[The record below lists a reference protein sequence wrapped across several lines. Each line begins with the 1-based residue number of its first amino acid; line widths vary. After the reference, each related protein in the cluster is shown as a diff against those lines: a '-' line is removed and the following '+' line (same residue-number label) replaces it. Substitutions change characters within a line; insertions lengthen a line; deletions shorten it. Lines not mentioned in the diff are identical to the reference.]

1 MSTPGRPKRESPS
14 AQREGSPVSAHPR
27 FSFVRMN
34 ALIRKEF
41 IHIRRD
47 PRSLA
52 MAFLMPLVLL
62 VLFGYAI
69 TMDIENLDLAVYDQD
84 RSAASRDYVERFRAS
99 GYFTVVANVDSYAEA
114 QRRIDRNEAQ
124 LALVIPRHFARDLER
139 QRPTQVQALADGTDA
154 NTATVALGYVEAITN
169 RFNEAQLGSRV
180 ELAVDHR
187 LRVWYNPELKSRWFI
202 IPGLIAVIM
211 TVITA
216 LLTSLTVARE
226 WESGTMEQLIATPV
240 QPVELFLGKM
250 VPYFAI
256 GIADVLISVAMGVW
270 VFGVPLRG
278 SLPFLLVVTAVFLVG
293 GLSLGILI
301 STAAK
306 SQLVASQVAMIA
318 TFLPA
323 FLLSGFLYS
332 IENMPRA
339 LQLVTHVVQ
348 ARYYVEVLKNIF
360 LKASPPTYLAGELAF
375 LAAFALI
382 VFAVALRKFR
392 KKIG

>member
-1 MSTPGRPKRESPS
+1 MTKK
-14 AQREGSPVSAHPR
+14 PV
-27 FSFVRMN
+27 FSFVRLA
-34 ALIRKEF
+34 ALVRKEF

-52 MAFLMPLVLL
+52 MAFLMPLILL

-69 TMDIENLDLAVYDQD
+69 TMDINNLDIAVYDQD
-84 RSAASRDYVERFRAS
+84 KSAASRDYIGRFPAS
-99 GYFTVVANVDSYAEA
+99 GYFTVVAAVKSYPEA
-114 QRRIDRNEAQ
+114 RQLLDRNQAH
-124 LALVIPRHFARDLER
+124 LVLVIPRHFARDLE
-139 QRPTQVQALADGTDA
+139 QRRTTQAQVLADGADA

-169 RFNEAQLGSRV
+169 RFNEAQLGTRV
-180 ELAVDHR
+180 ELAIDNR

-250 VPYFAI
+250 TPYFLI
-256 GIADVLISVAMGVW
+256 GVADVLIAVAMGVW
-270 VFGVPLRG
+270 IFGVPLRG
-278 SLPFLLVVTAVFLVG
+278 SFPFLLGVSAVFLVG

-301 STAAK
+301 STVAK
-306 SQLVASQVAMIA
+306 SQLVASQVAMVA

-332 IENMPRA
+332 IDNMPRP
-339 LQLVTHVVQ
+339 LQIVTHVVQ

-360 LKASPPTYLAGELAF
+360 LKASPPVYLLNELVF
-375 LAAFALI
+375 LTIFALI

>member
-1 MSTPGRPKRESPS
+1 MTKRPS
-14 AQREGSPVSAHPR
+14 
-27 FSFVRMN
+27 FSCVRLL

-52 MAFLMPLVLL
+52 MAFLMPLILL

-69 TMDIENLDLAVYDQD
+69 TMDINNLDVTIYDQD
-84 RSAASRDYVERFRAS
+84 RSAASRDYVERFQAS
-99 GYFTVVANVDSYAEA
+99 GYFTVVAASASYAEA
-114 QRRIDRNEAQ
+114 QALIDRGDVH
-124 LALVIPRHFARDLER
+124 LALVIPRHFARDLE
-139 QRPTQVQALADGTDA
+139 QRRTTRVQALADGTDA

-169 RFNEAQLGSRV
+169 RFNEAQLGSAV
-180 ELAVDHR
+180 QLAVANR

-216 LLTSLTVARE
+216 LLTSLTVSRE
-226 WESGTMEQLIATPV
+226 WEQGTMEQLIATPV
-240 QPVELFLGKM
+240 QPMELFLGKM
-250 VPYFAI
+250 TPYFVI
-256 GIADVLISVAMGVW
+256 GVADVLIAVAMGVW

-278 SLPFLLVVTAVFLVG
+278 SFLFLLGVSSVFLLG

-301 STAAK
+301 STVAK
-306 SQLVASQVAMIA
+306 SQLVASQVAMVA

-323 FLLSGFLYS
+323 FLLSGFLYA
-332 IENMPRA
+332 IENMPRP
-339 LQLVTHVVQ
+339 LQIITHVVQ

-360 LKASPPTYLAGELAF
+360 LKASPPSYLLNELAF
-375 LAAFALI
+375 LTAFALI
-382 VFAVALRKFR
+382 VFAVALRKFSKR
-392 KKIG
+392 IG

>member
-1 MSTPGRPKRESPS
+1 MTKK
-14 AQREGSPVSAHPR
+14 PV
-27 FSFVRMN
+27 FSFVRLA

-52 MAFLMPLVLL
+52 MAFLMPLILL

-69 TMDIENLDLAVYDQD
+69 TMDINNLDIAVYDQD
-84 RSAASRDYVERFRAS
+84 KSAASRDYIRRFPAS
-99 GYFTVVANVDSYAEA
+99 GYFTVVAAVKSYPEA
-114 QRRIDRNEAQ
+114 RQLLDRNQAH
-124 LALVIPRHFARDLER
+124 LVLVIPRHFARDLE
-139 QRPTQVQALADGTDA
+139 QRRTTQAQVLADGADA

-169 RFNEAQLGSRV
+169 RFNEAQLGTKV
-180 ELAVDHR
+180 ELAIDNR

-250 VPYFAI
+250 TPYFLI
-256 GIADVLISVAMGVW
+256 GVADVLIAVAMGVW
-270 VFGVPLRG
+270 IFGVPLRG
-278 SLPFLLVVTAVFLVG
+278 SFPFLLGVSAVFLVG

-301 STAAK
+301 STVAK
-306 SQLVASQVAMIA
+306 SQLVASQVAMVA

-332 IENMPRA
+332 IDNMPRP
-339 LQLVTHVVQ
+339 LQIVTHVVQ

-360 LKASPPTYLAGELAF
+360 LKASPPVYLLNELVF
-375 LAAFALI
+375 LTIFALV

>member
-1 MSTPGRPKRESPS
+1 MMKMRT
-14 AQREGSPVSAHPR
+14 
-27 FSFVRMN
+27 FSLVRTV
-34 ALIRKEF
+34 ALVRKEF

-52 MAFLMPLVLL
+52 MAFAMPLLLL

-69 TMDIENLDLAVYDQD
+69 TMDINNLNVSVYDQD
-84 RSAASRDYVERFRAS
+84 RSSASRDYVERFRAS
-99 GYFTVVANVDSYAEA
+99 GYFTVVAAAESYAQASQALDRGEA
-114 QRRIDRNEAQ
+114 H
-124 LALVIPRHFARDLER
+124 LALVIPRHFARDLE
-139 QRPTQVQALADGTDA
+139 QRRTAQVQALADGTDA
-154 NTATVALGYVEAITN
+154 NTATVALGYVEAITS
-169 RFNEAQLGSRV
+169 RFNEAQLGAAV

-216 LLTSLTVARE
+216 LLTSLTVSRE
-226 WESGTMEQLIATPV
+226 WEQGTMEQLIATPV

-250 VPYFAI
+250 TPYFAI
-256 GIADVLISVAMGVW
+256 GVADVLISVGMGVW

-278 SLPFLLVVTAVFLVG
+278 SFALLLAVSALFLVG

-301 STAAK
+301 STVAK
-306 SQLVASQVAMIA
+306 SQLVASQVAMVA

-332 IENMPRA
+332 IDNMPRA
-339 LQLVTHVVQ
+339 LQIITHLVQ
-348 ARYYVEVLKNIF
+348 ARYYVEALKGIF
-360 LKASPPTYLAGELAF
+360 LKASPPGYLLNEIAF
-375 LAAFALI
+375 LAAFAI
-382 VFAVALRKFR
+382 AVFALALGMFH

>member
-1 MSTPGRPKRESPS
+1 MRR
-14 AQREGSPVSAHPR
+14 AA
-27 FSFVRMN
+27 FSRVRLA
-34 ALIRKEF
+34 ALVRKEF

-52 MAFLMPLVLL
+52 MAFLMPLILL

-69 TMDIENLDLAVYDQD
+69 TMDINQLNIAVYDQD
-84 RSAASRDYVERFRAS
+84 QSSASRDFVQRFRAS
-99 GYFTVVANVDSYAEA
+99 GYFTARTAESYRQISQLLDRGGAHVAL
-114 QRRIDRNEAQ
+114 I
-124 LALVIPRHFARDLER
+124 IPRHFARDLE
-139 QRPTQVQALADGTDA
+139 QRRTTQVQVLVDGSDA

-169 RFNEAQLGSRV
+169 RFNEAQLGTTL
-180 ELAVDHR
+180 ELAVDNR

-202 IPGLIAVIM
+202 VPGLIAVIM

-226 WESGTMEQLIATPV
+226 WEQGTMEQLIATPV

-250 VPYFAI
+250 TPYLAI

-278 SLPFLLVVTAVFLVG
+278 SFALLLAISGVFLIG

-301 STAAK
+301 STVAK
-306 SQLVASQVAMIA
+306 SQLVASQVAMVA

-323 FLLSGFLYS
+323 FLLSGFLYA
-332 IENMPRA
+332 IDNMPQP
-339 LQLVTHVVQ
+339 LQVITHVVP
-348 ARYYVEVLKNIF
+348 ARYYVTVLKNIF
-360 LKASPPTYLAGELAF
+360 LKASPAGYLLNELAF
-375 LAAFALI
+375 LSAFALI
-382 VFAVALRKFR
+382 VFAVALRKFQ

>member
-1 MSTPGRPKRESPS
+1 MMKKRT
-14 AQREGSPVSAHPR
+14 
-27 FSFVRMN
+27 FSLVRTV
-34 ALIRKEF
+34 ALVRKEF

-52 MAFLMPLVLL
+52 MAFAMPLLLL

-69 TMDIENLDLAVYDQD
+69 TMDINNLNVSVYDQD
-84 RSAASRDYVERFRAS
+84 RSSASRDYVERFRAS
-99 GYFTVVANVDSYAEA
+99 GYFTVVAAAESYAQASQALDRGEA
-114 QRRIDRNEAQ
+114 H
-124 LALVIPRHFARDLER
+124 LALVIPRHFARDLE
-139 QRPTQVQALADGTDA
+139 QRRTAQVQALADGTDA
-154 NTATVALGYVEAITN
+154 NTATVALGYVEAITS
-169 RFNEAQLGSRV
+169 RFNEAQLGAVV

-216 LLTSLTVARE
+216 LLTSLTVSRE
-226 WESGTMEQLIATPV
+226 WEQGTMEQLIATPV

-250 VPYFAI
+250 TPYFAI
-256 GIADVLISVAMGVW
+256 GVADVLISVGMGVW

-278 SLPFLLVVTAVFLVG
+278 SFALLLAVSALFLVG

-301 STAAK
+301 STVAK
-306 SQLVASQVAMIA
+306 SQLVASQVAMVA

-332 IENMPRA
+332 IDNMPRA
-339 LQLVTHVVQ
+339 LQIVTHVVQ
-348 ARYYVEVLKNIF
+348 ARYYVEALKGIF
-360 LKASPPTYLAGELAF
+360 LKASPPGYLLNEIAF
-375 LAAFALI
+375 LAAFAI
-382 VFAVALRKFR
+382 AVFALALGMFH